1 MLPMHQVLS
10 LHKNLQVYSFNTSWY
25 FLALWICFRLSFNN
39 HYSMKRTIEFM
50 YCAEE
55 SLLATLC
62 WGFWQGSYKFRNHM
76 INVKCF
82 LDDSRGGVHWTCEP
96 STKAVILLGTELVKI
111 NGTFRH
117 NDCKRVSLE
126 GVPFSNLQCSSCA
139 SIPKERDFCMRV
151 YRDM

>member
-1 MLPMHQVLS
+1 
-10 LHKNLQVYSFNTSWY
+10 
-25 FLALWICFRLSFNN
+25 
-39 HYSMKRTIEFM
+39 MKRTIEFM

-96 STKAVILLGTELVKI
+96 STKAVILLGTELVEI

-151 YRDM
+151 YRDMHSRGERGLRDTGGGRRLDYLTHSEILRIAKTKK